1 MATASK
7 RDTLVPDTVR
17 RAAVVCWV
25 MSSLRYA
32 VRVLG

>member
-7 RDTLVPDTVR
+7 RDTLVPGTVR
-17 RAAVVCWV
+17 RAVVVSQV